1 MEYKLSSIL
10 AVLILAV
17 LAMLIYQPLLE
28 KTPSASLSSQPHH
41 TDSLRPGIE
50 GALTFCSD
58 VWPPYVKVQ
67 GRGSDGYV
75 IDLLRE
81 IYEPLGYSVEIEI
94 IPWSLCLQAVNSGR
108 MIGAIGTDEDEA
120 PGLVFPEETMG
131 AYHPLFYTLSKS
143 KWTYQGRETL
153 NAVRLGVVQDYSYS
167 DELDAYIEEHRQT
180 DSILLSKGEQPLDL
194 LLKVLLSGRIDAF
207 VEDQFTVDALL
218 GNNPEIKQNLRIA
231 GSLTTDER
239 MYVAFSPTDEK
250 SLNLSQSYD
259 RRLNKLRTAGLLDNI
274 LVNYH
279 LKDWQKN
286 PAQATQSQPGE
297 RQP

>member
-1 MEYKLSSIL
+1 MKYKLSSML

-17 LAMLIYQPLLE
+17 LAVLIYKPLLE
-28 KTPSASLSSQPHH
+28 QTPSASLLSQAHQ
-41 TDSLRPGIE
+41 TDSLQPGIE
-50 GALTFCSD
+50 GVLTFCSD
-58 VWPPYVKVQ
+58 VWPPYVNVQ
-67 GRGSDGYV
+67 GLGSEGYV

-94 IPWSLCLQAVNSGR
+94 IPWSLCLQSVNSGR
-108 MIGAIGTDEDEA
+108 TIGVIGTDEDEA

-131 AYHPLFYTLSKS
+131 EYHPLFYTLSKS
-143 KWTYQGRETL
+143 KWTYQGMETL
-153 NAVRLGVVQDYSYS
+153 NTVRLGVVQDYSYS
-167 DELDAYIEEHRQT
+167 DELDAYIEEYRQT

-194 LLKVLLSGRIDAF
+194 LLKALQAGRIDAF

-218 GNNPEIKQNLRIA
+218 GNKPEFRQGLRIA
-231 GSLTTDER
+231 GSLKTDEN

-250 SLNLSQSYD
+250 SLRLSQSYD
-259 RRLNKLRTAGLLDNI
+259 RRVSKLRNAGLLDKI
-274 LVNYH
+274 LANYN